1 MVAMSMKIPCPLG
14 PLESEAKEMEEW
26 VIFAWDVGVHEV
38 MFECDSLIVAEA
50 LNRTSEAPATISN
63 IIDGIQL
70 QMNNFRDTKVVHVK
84 RQGNRSAHL
93 LAQYAKNIDGYVTWI
108 EEFPT
113 IIESA
118 FISRCISFI
127 FFLMNF

>member
-1 MVAMSMKIPCPLG
+1 MSMKLPCPLG

-26 VIFAWDVGVHEV
+26 VIFAWDVGVREV

-50 LNRTSEAPATISN
+50 LNRTSEAPATISK

-84 RQGNRSAHL
+84 RQGESSGTSL
-93 LAQYAKNIDGYVTWI
+93 S
-108 EEFPT
+108 T
-113 IIESA
+113 I
-118 FISRCISFI
+118 C
-127 FFLMNF
+127 